1 MASSSQNLET
11 RQTLSQRPILSQQQ
25 LRFVKMLEFNAP
37 ELEEAVE
44 RELEENEALEE
55 KEETT
60 EEDIR
65 RYPLYALSQGARE
78 EYEFSPADTSASLY
92 DYLNAQLPERNLPP
106 RVEQGARYLIGN
118 LDGNGYLRA
127 DLGELVDQ
135 MAFREG
141 LDLAPDEARLALQTV
156 QSLDPP
162 GIGASDLRECLRLQL
177 EALPAD
183 PVRDLALRII
193 DEAYYEFTLKH
204 KPRIITRLGADRDEV
219 DKAIKL
225 ITSLNPKPGASMS
238 SDPTDSA
245 NVIVPDFLIDD
256 TDGELTVT
264 LNNRIPELRVS
275 QTFEQAIATA
285 DRTPTGRPRKGSEYI
300 VSRYN
305 DARDFIRIL
314 SQRQQ
319 TMMTVMSA
327 ILKIQKEYFLTQ
339 DVYRLRPM
347 MIKDV
352 SDLTGLDMSV
362 ISRATNNKF
371 VATSWGVFPLR
382 FFFSEKKE
390 GTEEQ
395 TNRKIEARLESLV
408 NAEDK
413 RHPLSDQRL
422 MEEMNSLGFDLSR
435 RTVAKYRDRLGIPV
449 ARLRKEL

>member
-25 LRFVKMLEFNAP
+25 LRFVKMLELNAP

-78 EYEFSPADTSASLY
+78 DYEFAPADTSASLY

-225 ITSLNPKPGASMS
+225 ITGLNPKPGASMS

-264 LNNRIPELRVS
+264 LNNRLPELRVS

>member
-25 LRFVKMLEFNAP
+25 LRFVKMLELNAP

-183 PVRDLALRII
+183 TVRDLALRII

-225 ITSLNPKPGASMS
+225 ITGLNPKPGASMS

-264 LNNRIPELRVS
+264 LNNRVPELRVS

>member
-25 LRFVKMLEFNAP
+25 LRFVKMLELNAP

-78 EYEFSPADTSASLY
+78 DYEFAPADTSASLY

-225 ITSLNPKPGASMS
+225 ITGLNPKPGASMS

-264 LNNRIPELRVS
+264 LNNRVPELRVS